1 MKQLTRKQE
10 EAIIGYLEY
19 VYFIL
24 LGHVPSSDPLEAAK
38 LKALIEALK

>member
-1 MKQLTRKQE
+1 MKQLTKEQE

-24 LGHVPSSDPLEAAK
+24 LGHKPSSDPLEAAK
-38 LKALIEALK
+38 LKSFIEELE